1 MLRRNMFMKHY
12 NEASPEGGDGSGA
25 PSEPIKTYTQAEVD
39 EMTKGLKES
48 RDTLLT
54 EKKQASLAAKE
65 AEAAKLLA
73 EQENAK
79 KSGELDKFEASLR
92 GEFDKERGGLTTK
105 LEALTNRVVGESKKA
120 VLSSFSSDFIAPE
133 SIDLIGQLVKTE
145 FDGENVKT
153 QYTDFSGNV
162 ITTDA
167 AEFKK
172 WMSNHPA
179 ISHLMKADAASGG
192 GATGGKTSGG
202 AANFSTMSLTER
214 SRLANENPKLY
225 AQLSGQSK

>member
-1 MLRRNMFMKHY
+1 MLRRNMFMKYY

-25 PSEPIKTYTQAEVD
+25 PAEPIKTYTQAEVD

-54 EKKQASLAAKE
+54 EKKQASLAAKD
-65 AEAAKLLA
+65 AEAARIMA
-73 EQENAK
+73 EQSAAK
-79 KSGELDKFEASLR
+79 QAGSMEQLEKSVREQKDAEYSPLI
-92 GEFDKERGGLTTK
+92 KE
-105 LEALTNRVVGESKKA
+105 LEALKNSSLISEKKA
-120 VLSSFSSDFIAPE
+120 VLGSFAGDFIAAE

-145 FDGENVKT
+145 FDGVIVKT

>member
-1 MLRRNMFMKHY
+1 M
-12 NEASPEGGDGSGA
+12 
-25 PSEPIKTYTQAEVD
+25 
-39 EMTKGLKES
+39 
-48 RDTLLT
+48 
-54 EKKQASLAAKE
+54 
-65 AEAAKLLA
+65 
-73 EQENAK
+73 
-79 KSGELDKFEASLR
+79 R
-92 GEFDKERGGLTTK
+92 GEFEKERGGLTTK

-120 VLSSFSSDFIAPE
+120 VLSSFSGDFIAPE

-192 GATGGKTSGG
+192 GAIGSKSTGGSVKVVNQAAETAKTKRDAVGHLN
-202 AANFSTMSLTER
+202 AHFKEAF
-214 SRLANENPKLY
+214 KL
-225 AQLSGQSK
+225 

>member
-1 MLRRNMFMKHY
+1 M
-12 NEASPEGGDGSGA
+12 SDDTTIDGVDKTTDA
-25 PSEPIKTYTQAEVD
+25 PKTYTQAEVD
-39 EMTKGLKES
+39 EMTNGLKES
-48 RDTLLT
+48 RDTLLK
-54 EKKQASLAAKE
+54 EKKQVSLAAKE
-65 AEAAKLLA
+65 AEAARVLA

-92 GEFDKERGGLTTK
+92 GEFDKERGGLTSK

-120 VLSSFSSDFIAPE
+120 VLSSFSSDFIATE

-172 WMSNHPA
+172 WMGNHPA
-179 ISHLMKADAASGG
+179 ISHLMKADAANGG
-192 GATGGKTSGG
+192 GAPGSKQVSGG
-202 AANFSTMSLTER
+202 AMNGRNEAAETAKSKGDAIGTLNER
-214 SRLANENPKLY
+214 LKGQFKL
-225 AQLSGQSK
+225 

>member
-1 MLRRNMFMKHY
+1 MSDEQIIDGVDDETDTEIKPEPKKY
-12 NEASPEGGDGSGA
+12 TEADMAGIVA
-25 PSEPIKTYTQAEVD
+25 Q
-39 EMTKGLKES
+39 
-48 RDTLLT
+48 RDSLMD
-54 EKKQASLAAKE
+54 EKKNAQRK
-65 AEAAKLLA
+65 AEAIKLQA
-73 EQENAK
+73 EQEIAK

-92 GEFDKERGGLTTK
+92 GEFDKERGGLTAK

-120 VLSSFSSDFIAPE
+120 VLGSFTGDFIAPE
-133 SIDLIGQLVKTE
+133 SLDLISQLVKTE

-179 ISHLMKADAASGG
+179 ISHLMKADAANGG
-192 GATGGKTSGG
+192 GAPGSKQVNGG
-202 AANFSTMSLTER
+202 AMNGRNEAAETAKSKGDAIGTLNER
-214 SRLANENPKLY
+214 LKGQFKL
-225 AQLSGQSK
+225 

>member
-1 MLRRNMFMKHY
+1 MSDETNI
-12 NEASPEGGDGSGA
+12 DGVDDTA
-25 PSEPIKTYTQAEVD
+25 DKPKMYTQAEVD
-39 EMTKGLKES
+39 EMTNGLKES
-48 RDTLLT
+48 RDTLLK
-54 EKKQASLAAKE
+54 EKKQVSLAAKE
-65 AEAAKLLA
+65 AEAARVLA

-92 GEFDKERGGLTTK
+92 GEFDKERGGLTSK

-120 VLSSFSSDFIAPE
+120 VLSSFSSDFIATE

-172 WMSNHPA
+172 WMGNHPA
-179 ISHLMKADAASGG
+179 ISHLMKADAANGG
-192 GATGGKTSGG
+192 GAPGSKQVSGG
-202 AANFSTMSLTER
+202 AMNGRNEAAETAKSKGDAIGTLNER
-214 SRLANENPKLY
+214 LKGQFKL
-225 AQLSGQSK
+225 